1 MKYSRT
7 IVLLCAVLGGCVT
20 EGDVSR
26 RNVKESPNDAAAYNY
41 QLGVEY
47 LRAGKLR
54 PARERLESSIR
65 QNPSVATTHFT
76 LAILYQRLDEPQLAD
91 RSFRNAIKIAPDDAA
106 VQNSYAVHLCGQKQ
120 FKKAERYFVDAA
132 TNPIYG
138 TPAAAWTNAGV
149 CMLDKPDDASAERYF
164 RRALEVDRQFASA
177 LLELAVLK
185 FDQNNALSA
194 RAFLQRFFAA
204 HDATAQTL
212 LLAARVEERLADDT
226 AFAEFSQRLQDEFP
240 DSAEARQLRRGY

>member
-1 MKYSRT
+1 MKFFRT
-7 IVLLCAVLGGCVT
+7 LVLVCVVLGGCVT

-65 QNPSVATTHFT
+65 QNPSVAATHFT

-91 RSFRNAIKIAPDDAA
+91 RSFRNAIRIAPDDAA
-106 VQNSYAVHLCGQKQ
+106 VQNSYAVHLCSQKQ

-149 CMLDKPDDASAERYF
+149 CMLEKPDLAGAEQYF
-164 RRALEVDRQFASA
+164 RRALEIDRQFPSA
-177 LLELAVLK
+177 LLELAILK
-185 FDQNNALSA
+185 FGQDNALSA

-204 HDATAQTL
+204 HEATAQTL
-212 LLAARVEERLADDT
+212 LLASRVEDKLADKG
-226 AFAEFSQRLQDEFP
+226 ASAEFSQRLQEEFP
-240 DSAEARQLRRGY
+240 DSPEARQLRRSN